1 MKKTIKINLS
11 GSIFHLDEDAYHKL
25 KEYLDK
31 IHKHFES
38 KKGGKEIIDDIEL
51 RIAELFQHKTNK
63 KKEVISL
70 EDVEE
75 IIDQMGD
82 ADEFDEQEPT
92 EHEDTEAKK
101 LYRDPDRAILGGVAA
116 GIGAYFN
123 IDPVWIRLMLVLL
136 IFAYGIIALI
146 YILFWLFVPRAE
158 TYKQKMEMRGE
169 KISISEIEKR
179 VRQEYD
185 DVKSN
190 LKEFERSDHVQN
202 FKNGLNEIFAF
213 LGKLIK
219 GLFSFIIGIIGIALV
234 IAGVVISLYAASVLF
249 TDMPA
254 DWFLFSEWFNF
265 PVALLTSLFEPAVS
279 ITLVS
284 AVALTCLI
292 PLLGII
298 YLLFRIF
305 GYKGNDKVVYPIG
318 VIFWILAIMT
328 LIGTSFYQVSQ
339 FSANVTNHH
348 AETLNIS
355 REQSLKL
362 ELADKPEPSYLIE
375 EFPFTQDYGQKFGL
389 SEEGMLYL
397 TPVIK
402 IIPGESTEYK
412 MELKRVA
419 RGRNTKHAVLNTRG
433 INYSWDLSEGTLKLD
448 PYFLISNE
456 NKFHMQKLVIT
467 LKIPDTKHICI
478 SEEIEEYIVEAG
490 NNKNYNFYEL
500 GDKCWEMQGGELRV
514 VDE

>member
-1 MKKTIKINLS
+1 
-11 GSIFHLDEDAYHKL
+11 
-25 KEYLDK
+25 
-31 IHKHFES
+31 
-38 KKGGKEIIDDIEL
+38 
-51 RIAELFQHKTNK
+51 
-63 KKEVISL
+63 
-70 EDVEE
+70 
-75 IIDQMGD
+75 
-82 ADEFDEQEPT
+82 
-92 EHEDTEAKK
+92 
-101 LYRDPDRAILGGVAA
+101 
-116 GIGAYFN
+116 
-123 IDPVWIRLMLVLL
+123 
-136 IFAYGIIALI
+136 
-146 YILFWLFVPRAE
+146 
-158 TYKQKMEMRGE
+158 
-169 KISISEIEKR
+169 
-179 VRQEYD
+179 
-185 DVKSN
+185 
-190 LKEFERSDHVQN
+190 
-202 FKNGLNEIFAF
+202 
-213 LGKLIK
+213 
-219 GLFSFIIGIIGIALV
+219 
-234 IAGVVISLYAASVLF
+234 
-249 TDMPA
+249 
-254 DWFLFSEWFNF
+254 
-265 PVALLTSLFEPAVS
+265 
-279 ITLVS
+279 
-284 AVALTCLI
+284 
-292 PLLGII
+292 
-298 YLLFRIF
+298 
-305 GYKGNDKVVYPIG
+305 
-318 VIFWILAIMT
+318 MT

-478 SEEIEEYIVEAG
+478 SEGIEEYIVEAE